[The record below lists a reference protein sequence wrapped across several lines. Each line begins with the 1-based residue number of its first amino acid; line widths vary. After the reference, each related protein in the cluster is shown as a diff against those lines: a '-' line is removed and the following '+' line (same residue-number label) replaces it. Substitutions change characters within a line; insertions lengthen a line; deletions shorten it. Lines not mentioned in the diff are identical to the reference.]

1 MSYSYNDMVVMTEN
15 ATLKERCAQLEKQ
28 VKLYTD
34 LITVLAKNNVTV
46 PPTVNP
52 NPAYPFRPDIKLSQG
67 CPKCGIGADG
77 RPMGYVCT
85 RADCPT
91 GVTC

>member
-1 MSYSYNDMVVMTEN
+1 MSYSYSEMELMTEN

-28 VKLYTD
+28 VKVYTD
-34 LITVLAKNNVTV
+34 LIAVLAKNNVTV

-52 NPAYPFRPDIKLSQG
+52 NPAYPYRPEYSLSQG
-67 CPKCGIGADG
+67 CPKCGLGADG
-77 RPMGYVCT
+77 KATGYACT
-85 RADCPT
+85 RSDCPT